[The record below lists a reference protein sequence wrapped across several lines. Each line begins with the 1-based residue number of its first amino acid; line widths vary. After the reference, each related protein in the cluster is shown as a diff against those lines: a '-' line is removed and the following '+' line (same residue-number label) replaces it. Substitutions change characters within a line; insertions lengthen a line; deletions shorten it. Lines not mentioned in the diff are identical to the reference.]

1 MNANAEFKRVR
12 EWAWIRGFTAL
23 YQKENRAWWSTKR
36 WWINALLWI
45 ILQVALE
52 GVMIF
57 LFPAMAGMTGQTD
70 LVEANGGLAGL
81 GLSAFFQL
89 GTLAITFGVI
99 ILCQDLIIGEKQSGL
114 TEGMLSKP
122 VQRKAYVL
130 SKLFASLVAIL
141 MLLIILPSAAVYAL
155 ITFRIGQFVPLQP
168 YLVGIGLLIIHSL
181 FYLTLTL
188 MLGVFFN
195 GRSPILGIG
204 IGIYFIGKILAGM
217 IKPLMYIGPWV
228 LLGFAEA
235 ISIGQPVPTE
245 MLWPPLI
252 ATGFWCVVFTVAALI
267 QFERTEF

>member
-1 MNANAEFKRVR
+1 
-12 EWAWIRGFTAL
+12 
-23 YQKENRAWWSTKR
+23 
-36 WWINALLWI
+36 
-45 ILQVALE
+45 
-52 GVMIF
+52 MI
-57 LFPAMAGMTGQTD
+57 GQSD
-70 LVEANGGLAGL
+70 VVEANGGLANMGI
-81 GLSAFFQL
+81 SAFFQL

-114 TEGMLSKP
+114 TEGLLSKP

-130 SKLFASLVAIL
+130 AKLLASLVAIL
-141 MLLIILPSAAVYAL
+141 VLLIVVPCAAVYAVISLRVGQL
-155 ITFRIGQFVPLQP
+155 IPLQP
-168 YLVGIGLLIIHSL
+168 YLVGNGLLIIHSL

-204 IGIYFIGKILAGM
+204 IGIYFLGRILAGM
-217 IKPLMYIGPWV
+217 LKPLMYIGPWV

-235 ISIGQPVPTE
+235 ISIGSPIPTE

-252 ATGFWCVVFTVAALI
+252 ATGLWCGVFTVAALT